1 MENQRYLVIIVRPP
15 SEAAALSPGRRASL
29 LVPFSPEAIISS
41 FIDELWKRLARHDG
55 AIPLTA
61 ETHDVSLHL
70 DHENGPA
77 IDIEDRLADVIVDT
91 QKEKVFAVFKKKR
104 NIATVIQ
111 ATQVQNILLR

>member
-1 MENQRYLVIIVRPP
+1 MGNQRYLVIIVRPP
-15 SEAAALSPGRRASL
+15 SEVAALSPGRRASL
-29 LVPFSPEAIISS
+29 LVPFSPEAIVSS
-41 FIDELWKRLARHDG
+41 FVDELWKRLARHDG

-70 DHENGPA
+70 DYEDGPA
-77 IDIEDRLADVIVDT
+77 IDVEDRLADVIVEA

-111 ATQVQNILLR
+111 ATQVQNSFLR